1 MAPDKESR
9 FCPRARLDHPLIA
22 EYHHAYRIPVRDLS
36 LTGAFLAGELPLHVG
51 QDIHL
56 TVWLS
61 DNEPIEVE
69 AVVRRAVRGKG
80 LGVEF
85 VRMSEAS
92 SARLRGCFHS
102 ARISERATK
111 PTSVA

>member
-9 FCPRARLDHPLIA
+9 FCPRARLNRPLMA
-22 EYHHAYRIPVRDLS
+22 EYHHAYQVPVRDLS
-36 LTGAFLAGELPLHVG
+36 LSGAFLAEELPFHIG

-61 DNEPIEVE
+61 DNEAIEIE

-85 VRMSEAS
+85 VRMSEADT
-92 SARLRGCFHS
+92 ARLRKYFYT
-102 ARISERATK
+102 ARRA
-111 PTSVA
+111 A

>member
-1 MAPDKESR
+1 MAPGEESR
-9 FCPRARLDHPLIA
+9 FCPRVCLNHPLIA

-36 LTGAFLAGELPLHVG
+36 LSGAFLAGELPLHIG

-61 DNEPIEVE
+61 DSEAIEIE
-69 AVVRRAVRGKG
+69 AVVRRAVCGKG

-85 VRMSEAS
+85 VRMSETDT
-92 SARLRGCFHS
+92 ARLRKYFYT
-102 ARISERATK
+102 ARCA
-111 PTSVA
+111 A